1 MVHQDRLEN
10 LVQKDQRVNQARHRN
25 TLGTK
30 RNLQAAAAVVVVVVA
45 VILQA
50 VPAVTQKRKRAF
62 LKGSQRSMLELRCR
76 PDQRIL
82 PPKATNLLIPSH
94 KLTTQDRR
102 LFRHNKT
109 VNHNRKDRNRLQVL
123 SLNRA
128 VLRLPEASQPH
139 PHFQFFGNREI
150 IMSLLVV
157 FIYMLRSFILIVANA
172 DKNVLLLIYNTSN
185 RSRNKRRR

>member
-30 RNLQAAAAVVVVVVA
+30 RNLQAAAAVVVVA

-50 VPAVTQKRKRAF
+50 VPAVIQKRKRAF

-76 PDQRIL
+76 LDQRIL

-94 KLTTQDRR
+94 KLTTQDHR

-109 VNHNRKDRNRLQVL
+109 INHNRKDRNRLQVL

-139 PHFQFFGNREI
+139 PHFQVFGNKEI

-157 FIYMLRSFILIVANA
+157 FIHAQKFHFNCS
-172 DKNVLLLIYNTSN
+172 
-185 RSRNKRRR
+185 